1 MVLDEKPVIFVIDDD
16 PSIRDALRGL
26 FRAVALNAQMF
37 ASPREFLHADRPD
50 APSCIVLDVK
60 LPNTDGLTFQSE
72 LAKSNVQLPII
83 FITGHGDIPMS
94 VRAIKAGAIDFLT
107 KPFSEQDLLGAIDL
121 GVRRD
126 RIRRQNA
133 ISAGKLLQRFVSLS
147 PREREVM
154 AQVVRGQMNKQIA
167 ASLGLSEIM
176 IKVYRGQMMRKM
188 QATSLTELLQIAGQL
203 RQAADQDPTILMTLD
218 QGVHS

>member
-1 MVLDEKPVIFVIDDD
+1 
-16 PSIRDALRGL
+16 
-26 FRAVALNAQMF
+26 MF

-50 APSCIVLDVK
+50 APGCIVLDVK

-94 VRAIKAGAIDFLT
+94 VRAIKAGAIEFLT
-107 KPFSEQDLLGAIDL
+107 KPFSDQELLGAIEL
-121 GVRRD
+121 GVKRD

-133 ISAGKLLQRFVSLS
+133 MSTGKLRERFVSLS

-154 AQVVRGQMNKQIA
+154 TQVVGGQMNKQIA

-188 QATSLTELLQIAGQL
+188 QATSLTELIQIANRL
-203 RQAADQDPTILMTLD
+203 SDAAD
-218 QGVHS
+218 